1 MSYLELKISDGDQ
14 CGTGTCEFRS
24 CLGKPTH
31 HSGPTFHHPTNQPA
45 YYFDAT
51 PTGLFLDR
59 SQESATSTLDVL
71 DMPGYGN
78 SNSKATARRVGV
90 GVFEPQAPSRRDPWD
105 DHGEGVL
112 GTEVQELD
120 VARRLDAFDVCH

>member
-1 MSYLELKISDGDQ
+1 MGRVRASFVRASESQRIIAGQPSTTQ
-14 CGTGTCEFRS
+14 
-24 CLGKPTH
+24 PTT
-31 HSGPTFHHPTNQPA
+31 SVHHPTNQPA
-45 YYFDAT
+45 YYFDA
-51 PTGLFLDR
+51 TGLFLDR

-78 SNSKATARRVGV
+78 SNSKATGRRVGV